1 MRLRQSFICGLA
13 GLLLYGST
21 GLQAQNATGG
31 GENAD
36 VLIQRRGA
44 FMAQRDNFEFVSA
57 GFEFGGPTVSGA
69 PYSAE
74 SVTKTVQTLSDGNRI
89 VHENRT
95 TLYRDGQGR
104 TRREQTLGA
113 VGPWAAA
120 GEGHQIIFIN
130 DPVANINY
138 VLNPKERTARKIAP
152 PRFMTVLDP
161 EGEAPAGEAGVA
173 VNTEVRSFG
182 WTQYPKDSVEN
193 PDAAVNTE
201 VRSFGWIGAEGG
213 EPAHREEKFTIAVAP
228 THQQRMGEPPVT
240 ESLGTRAI
248 EGVVAEGTRTTI
260 TIPANTIGNERAL
273 EIVSERWYSP
283 ELQLEVLTRRNDPRF
298 GETTYTLTNIQ
309 RSEPSPLLFE
319 VPPDYT
325 VNEDTARPLIKTL
338 RKMRQAAP
346 GAPE

>member
-1 MRLRQSFICGLA
+1 MRLRQSLICGLA
-13 GLLLYGST
+13 GLLAYGSA
-21 GLQAQNATGG
+21 GLRAQNAAGG

-44 FMAQRDNFEFVSA
+44 FMAQRALPIDPASGHNFEFVSA

-74 SVTKTVQTLSDGNRI
+74 SVTKTVQTLSDGNRV

-182 WTQYPKDSVEN
+182 W
-193 PDAAVNTE
+193 
-201 VRSFGWIGAEGG
+201 IGAEAG

-228 THQQRMGEPPVT
+228 THQQMTEPPET
-240 ESLGTRAI
+240 ESLGTRVI

-283 ELQLEVLTRRNDPRF
+283 ELQMEVLTRRNDPRF
-298 GETTYTLTNIQ
+298 GETTYTLTSIQ

-319 VPPDYT
+319 VPTDYT

>member
-1 MRLRQSFICGLA
+1 MRLRQSLICGLA
-13 GLLLYGST
+13 GLLVYGST
-21 GLQAQNATGG
+21 GLRAQNATGG
-31 GENAD
+31 GEPAD
-36 VLIQRRGA
+36 VLIQGRGA
-44 FMAQRDNFEFVSA
+44 FLAQRAVPIDPASGHNFEFVSA

-95 TLYRDGQGR
+95 TLYRDSQGR

-113 VGPWAAA
+113 VGPWASA

-130 DPVANINY
+130 DPVANVNY
-138 VLNPKERTARKIAP
+138 VLNPKDRTARKMTPPQFMPFEATNGAP
-152 PRFMTVLDP
+152 M
-161 EGEAPAGEAGVA
+161 GEAGVA

-182 WTQYPKDSVEN
+182 W
-193 PDAAVNTE
+193 
-201 VRSFGWIGAEGG
+201 IGAGGG
-213 EPAHREEKFTIAVAP
+213 EEVHREGQFTIAIPP
-228 THQQRMGEPPVT
+228 THQQRMGQPPTT
-240 ESLGTRAI
+240 ESLGTRVI

-273 EIVSERWYSP
+273 DIVSERWYSP
-283 ELQLEVLTRRNDPRF
+283 ELQMEVLTRRNDPRF
-298 GETTYTLTNIQ
+298 GETTYALTNVQ

-319 VPPDYT
+319 VPADYT
-325 VNEDTARPLIKTL
+325 VNEDPVAPRIRMFKKLHEK
-338 RKMRQAAP
+338 AP

>member
-1 MRLRQSFICGLA
+1 LICGLA
-13 GLLLYGST
+13 GLIVIGSA
-21 GLQAQNATGG
+21 GLRAQNATGG
-31 GENAD
+31 REPAD
-36 VLIQRRGA
+36 VLIQGRGA
-44 FMAQRDNFEFVSA
+44 LPAQRAVPLDPAGGHTFDFVSA
-57 GFEFGGPTVSGA
+57 GFEFGGPTITGA

-138 VLNPKERTARKIAP
+138 VLNPKERTARRIAP
-152 PRFMTVLDP
+152 PRFMTVDP

-182 WTQYPKDSVEN
+182 WIS
-193 PDAAVNTE
+193 
-201 VRSFGWIGAEGG
+201 AEAG

-228 THQQRMGEPPVT
+228 THQQQMTEPPTT

-283 ELQLEVLTRRNDPRF
+283 ELQMEVLTRRNDPRF

-319 VPPDYT
+319 VPTDYT
-325 VNEDTARPLIKTL
+325 MNEDPVAPRIRMFK
-338 RKMRQAAP
+338 KMHEKAP

>member
-1 MRLRQSFICGLA
+1 
-13 GLLLYGST
+13 
-21 GLQAQNATGG
+21 
-31 GENAD
+31 
-36 VLIQRRGA
+36 
-44 FMAQRDNFEFVSA
+44 
-57 GFEFGGPTVSGA
+57 
-69 PYSAE
+69 
-74 SVTKTVQTLSDGNRI
+74 VQTLSDGNRI

-95 TLYRDGQGR
+95 TLYRDSQGR

-130 DPVANINY
+130 DPVANVNY
-138 VLNPKERTARKIAP
+138 VLNPKDRTARKMTP
-152 PRFMTVLDP
+152 PQLMPF
-161 EGEAPAGEAGVA
+161 EATSGAAMGEAGV
-173 VNTEVRSFG
+173 
-182 WTQYPKDSVEN
+182 
-193 PDAAVNTE
+193 AVNTE

-298 GETTYTLTNIQ
+298 GETSYELANIQ

-319 VPPDYT
+319 VPTDYT
-325 VNEDTARPLIKTL
+325 MNEDPVAPRIRMFKKLHEK
-338 RKMRQAAP
+338 AP